1 MSDEPSRRRTDEGH
15 PESRM
20 RENRPYGSMRGRRE
34 SEAGYA
40 SIKPRRGNP
49 DTDVSRNLN
58 FAGTSPYS
66 TCAGEVSNHVGGSP
80 TRRFRLFTPEERF
93 GRRSR
98 EAKAQA
104 PGRSNRQAVMKV
116 NHIK

>member
-66 TCAGEVSNHVGGSP
+66 TRRRKGGEFSRRVGKAN
-80 TRRFRLFTPEERF
+80 
-93 GRRSR
+93 SR
-98 EAKAQA
+98 
-104 PGRSNRQAVMKV
+104 
-116 NHIK
+116 